1 MALVGPFGL
10 QLIQMVRSI
19 QDSLRDL
26 EAALTGSTGLVS
38 PSQVLVGPIW
48 ACRALDGPFLV
59 RGNRANFYRVLLT
72 TCKK

>member
-26 EAALTGSTGLVS
+26 EAAL
-38 PSQVLVGPIW
+38 
-48 ACRALDGPFLV
+48 
-59 RGNRANFYRVLLT
+59 NRTNWPGQPHPGTELLMADR
-72 TCKK
+72 